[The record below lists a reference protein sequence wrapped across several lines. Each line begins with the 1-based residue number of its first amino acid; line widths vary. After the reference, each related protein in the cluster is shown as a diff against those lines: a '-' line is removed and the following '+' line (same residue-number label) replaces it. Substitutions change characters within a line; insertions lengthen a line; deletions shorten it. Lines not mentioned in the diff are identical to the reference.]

1 MDQETIMMISL
12 LAVLVV
18 AVIVIIVFAVKKE
31 VGFANLPLLKVGDE
45 IAVEQDANGNDFG
58 RPYTNRPI
66 QSVDDYDHDIVMDN
80 EGDRQWSK
88 AQINEMTSAYPFAW
102 PQLPPSATTFQKKQE
117 NYMASLNSKLL
128 PDLGQYKAIE
138 GFQVLPPD
146 SEKQEEEEQKLLKTY
161 VPACSKDLKYDVD
174 DAMDLIKKIYDN
186 KGLVA
191 KVDVRPDG
199 IYEVYETQDKNP
211 KIEYDDGAQGPQ
223 AEVVEGGG
231 ATSATFKVP
240 QYANDLAA
248 GLDPFFEAGAIS
260 RSGRTDYTQWTPG
273 LERMFAPTYAQTNWY

>member
-1 MDQETIMMISL
+1 MDNETIMMLSF
-12 LAVLVV
+12 V
-18 AVIVIIVFAVKKE
+18 AAIAIGVIIIIVFAVKKE
-31 VGFANLPLLKVGDE
+31 VGFANLPLLKAGDE
-45 IAVEQDANGNDFG
+45 IAVEQNATGNDFG
-58 RPYTNRPI
+58 KPYTTRPI
-66 QSVDDYDHDIVMDN
+66 QSVDDYDHDVVMDN

-117 NYMASLNSKLL
+117 EYMASLNSKIL
-128 PDLGQYKAIE
+128 PDLSQYKAIE

-174 DAMDLIKKIYDN
+174 DAMELIKKVYDN

-199 IYEVYETQDKNP
+199 IYEVYETLDKEP
-211 KIEYDDGAQGPQ
+211 KIEYDDGGQGPQ

-231 ATSATFKVP
+231 AASATFKVP
-240 QYANDLAA
+240 QYAADLAA
-248 GLDPFFEAGAIS
+248 GLDPFFEPGAVT

-273 LERMFAPTYAQTNWY
+273 LERMFAPTYPRQNWY

>member
-1 MDQETIMMISL
+1 MMFSILGAL
-12 LAVLVV
+12 LIG
-18 AVIVIIVFAVKKE
+18 VIVIIVFAVKKE
-31 VGFANLPLLKVGDE
+31 GFGANLPLLKAGDE
-45 IAVEQDANGNDFG
+45 IAVEQSATGNEFG
-58 RPYTNRPI
+58 KPYTTRPI
-66 QSVDDYDHDIVMDN
+66 QSVDDYDHDVVVEN

-88 AQINEMTSAYPFAW
+88 AQINEMTAAYPFAW

-117 NYMASLNSKLL
+117 EYMASQSGKLL
-128 PDLGQYKAIE
+128 PDLSQYKAIE
-138 GFQVLPPD
+138 GFQTLPPD
-146 SEKQEEEEQKLLKTY
+146 TEKQEEEEQKLLKTY

-199 IYEVYETQDKNP
+199 IYEVYETQEKEP
-211 KIEYDDGAQGPQ
+211 KIVYDDDSAQGPQ

-231 ATSATFKVP
+231 AASATFKVP
-240 QYANDLAA
+240 QYAADLAA
-248 GLDPFFEAGAIS
+248 GLDPFFEPGPVT

-273 LERMFAPTYAQTNWY
+273 LERMFAPTYPRTNWF